1 MDIGTE
7 LSIQRTKLSNQRTY
21 LSYVRTG
28 FAIASISGTFKKF
41 YIFGFGLLMILIS
54 SIQYLVAIHHLNS
67 KKFIDNK
74 VLDYIPLIYIPILLI
89 VLYLQYRK

>member
-1 MDIGTE
+1 MDIGNQ

-41 YIFGFGLLMILIS
+41 YIFSFGLLMILIS

-67 KKFIDNK
+67 KKIIDNK